1 MTRNL
6 EEEIERSL
14 KIDSRLK
21 VEEVKLKKELFVL
34 NDSVIDTNN
43 YLLEQYLPLLKGLHK
58 VVKEQASLQKEEN
71 FRV

>member
-1 MTRNL
+1 MTKNL
-6 EEEIERSL
+6 EEEIERNM
-14 KIDSRLK
+14 KVDSKLK
-21 VEEVKLKKELFVL
+21 VEESRLKKELFVL

-43 YLLEQYLPLLKGLHK
+43 NLLEQYLPLLKGLHK